1 MIFPSRTTTAPTGTS
16 PAVYAF
22 CACRNASRMK
32 SSSFTGSIID
42 NVATVKSYIVT
53 RECPLL
59 HCNLCN
65 CCNFLSC
72 GGSRACRKFFFGILG
87 TAHAKQHRIASG
99 REACVQ
105 TVNGLRE
112 EGAH

>member
-1 MIFPSRTTTAPTGTS
+1 MILPARTITAPTGTS
-16 PAVYAF
+16 RAVYAF

-32 SSSFTGSIID
+32 SSSFTGLIID
-42 NVATVKSYIVT
+42 NVTTVKSYIVT

-59 HCNLCN
+59 HCKL
-65 CCNFLSC
+65 CNFLTC
-72 GGSRACRKFFFGILG
+72 GGSRACRKIFFGILG

-99 REACVQ
+99 REACFQ

-112 EGAH
+112 ESAH